1 MCVAFWVYCVLATV
15 FSLGIYLII
24 WSTQHFTIAQ
34 MTPVSHPTL
43 PTLLMQTGTSD
54 LLRRTDR

>member
-1 MCVAFWVYCVLATV
+1 VAFWVYCVLATV

-34 MTPVSHPTL
+34 MTPVSL
-43 PTLLMQTGTSD
+43 PPFHSAPSQSD
-54 LLRRTDR
+54 IRFDLVY